1 MTLLAR
7 GLNPSHTG
15 YPGRKHTGRM
25 DESIRDPAVGP
36 PILEYTVGEEET
48 NSDVVLRA
56 VAAVS
61 DTELTDLPPLYH
73 AVPSGDL
80 NAIFRSDR
88 ARGRLRF
95 RYNGYV
101 VDVDAQGTVAIYE
114 PVENADRR

>member
-1 MTLLAR
+1 M
-7 GLNPSHTG
+7 S
-15 YPGRKHTGRM
+15 
-25 DESIRDPAVGP
+25 ESIQNPAIGS
-36 PILEYTVGEEET
+36 PILEYTVGDEER

-61 DTELTDLPPLYH
+61 GTELTDLPPLYH
-73 AVPSGDL
+73 AVSPGDL
-80 NAIFRSDR
+80 NAIFQSDR
-88 ARGRLRF
+88 AWGRLRF

>member
-1 MTLLAR
+1 M
-7 GLNPSHTG
+7 G
-15 YPGRKHTGRM
+15 
-25 DESIRDPAVGP
+25 ESIRDPAVGS
-36 PILEYTVGEEET
+36 PILEHTVGEGET

-61 DTELTDLPPLYH
+61 DTDITDLPPLYH
-73 AVPSGDL
+73 SIPPGDL
-80 NAIFRSDR
+80 NAIFQSDR

-114 PVENADRR
+114 PVEHDDRC